1 MHQNWFDQ
9 TSMKS
14 KSTSIQSVS
23 DRYWSNIK
31 IASAAQ
37 SNHAPMFLNRMMN
50 ELFCFGLHFC
60 LLRGIYGWS
69 RHWWDYGFMCNSR
82 CLAEQKYWLFS
93 LLSASFFF
101 FFVPQYEHTTISSID
116 SIESFGLFRLVFW
129 ILINQKIRIAMMI
142 RNKIF
147 PIRIIHFK
155 ILTVLNLLD
164 YSLKYNNLR
173 YR

>member
-93 LLSASFFF
+93 LIFILLYYFTFTSFHCFTSDR
-101 FFVPQYEHTTISSID
+101 HSG
-116 SIESFGLFRLVFW
+116 SFL
-129 ILINQKIRIAMMI
+129 NQ
-142 RNKIF
+142 
-147 PIRIIHFK
+147 
-155 ILTVLNLLD
+155 NLLR
-164 YSLKYNNLR
+164 YSFCLFFALRFNNYTLKMAVK
-173 YR
+173 